1 MYFYDTDQVSDCSFY
16 TNNQSVKADVL
27 TAVQVAGDGG
37 MGEEEVVEVG
47 VLLEWRNIS
56 SSMFPM
62 PVGEVATSAAARGGE
77 RGRERVKGINQGEK
91 ATGLFQ

>member
-1 MYFYDTDQVSDCSFY
+1 M
-16 TNNQSVKADVL
+16 L

-62 PVGEVATSAAARGGE
+62 PVGEVATSAAARE
-77 RGRERVKGINQGEK
+77 GEK
-91 ATGLFQ
+91 EG